1 MNDRF
6 MDEKDEDNFDNAPYE
21 YPEMQMI
28 LTKVIKMPPMTGAN
42 TSDDITGECAY
53 IDGVTSDLYNCMH
66 LKINQLNAG
75 KYIMFYT
82 CAFKPDQLTRRLNT
96 IMYAPIELPLK
107 RISAREFGTTFLDDL
122 ERRNFNRQNMFN
134 YKQPKF

>member
-1 MNDRF
+1 
-6 MDEKDEDNFDNAPYE
+6 MDENDQDDEGVDASYD

-28 LTKVIKMPPMTGAN
+28 LTKVIKMPPKTGEN
-42 TSDDITGECAY
+42 HSSDITGECAY
-53 IDGVTSDLYNCMH
+53 IDGISSELYNCMH
-66 LKINQLNAG
+66 LKINQMNAG

-96 IMYAPIELPLK
+96 IMYAPLELPLT
-107 RISAREFGTTFLDDL
+107 RISAQEFGSPFLDDL
-122 ERRNFNRQNMFN
+122 ERRNYNRQNMFN